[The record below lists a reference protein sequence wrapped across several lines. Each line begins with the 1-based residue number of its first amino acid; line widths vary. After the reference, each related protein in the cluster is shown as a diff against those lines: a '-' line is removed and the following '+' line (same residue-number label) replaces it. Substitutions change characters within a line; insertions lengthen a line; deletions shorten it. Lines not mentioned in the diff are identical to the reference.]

1 MNMFRTAALA
11 LPLHFALAAPL
22 MAADP
27 VALDSEDQQIS
38 YALGLLM
45 GTQFGSQFDQIE
57 FDSSALIA
65 GFEAGDDG
73 GEAQMTPQEAQSM
86 IQAYAERIQA
96 EAAAK
101 KAAETAAFMTEN
113 AAREEVTVTESGLQY
128 QVLAEG
134 EGASPT
140 LGDTV
145 KVHYTGRLLDGTVF
159 DSSVQRGEP
168 ATFPVSG
175 VIAGWTEALQLMKP
189 GTKFQVWIPSDL
201 AYGERGTGRDIGPNE
216 TLTFEMELLEIL
228 DN

>member
-1 MNMFRTAALA
+1 MW
-11 LPLHFALAAPL
+11 
-22 MAADP
+22 
-27 VALDSEDQQIS
+27 
-38 YALGLLM
+38 
-45 GTQFGSQFDQIE
+45 
-57 FDSSALIA
+57 
-65 GFEAGDDG
+65 G
-73 GEAQMTPQEAQSM
+73 GE
-86 IQAYAERIQA
+86 
-96 EAAAK
+96 
-101 KAAETAAFMTEN
+101 EN

>member
-57 FDSSALIA
+57 FDSPALIA
-65 GFEAGDDG
+65 GFEAGDAG
-73 GEAQMTPQEAQSM
+73 GEAHMTPQEAQSM
-86 IQAYAERIQA
+86 LQAYAERVQA

-101 KAAETAAFMTEN
+101 KAAEAAAFMAEN

-189 GTKFQVWIPSDL
+189 GTKFQVWIPSEL

-228 DN
+228 GN

>member
-1 MNMFRTAALA
+1 
-11 LPLHFALAAPL
+11 
-22 MAADP
+22 
-27 VALDSEDQQIS
+27 
-38 YALGLLM
+38 
-45 GTQFGSQFDQIE
+45 
-57 FDSSALIA
+57 
-65 GFEAGDDG
+65 
-73 GEAQMTPQEAQSM
+73 MTPQEAQSM

-96 EAAAK
+96 EAAVK

-228 DN
+228 GN